1 MVSPTKTGK
10 GASPEKGMPHGQE
23 TPSQLGGGASPEKQV
38 GGGED
43 EPNASGEGS
52 EDGGSSQGEDE
63 VDEMDNEVVTPGATV
78 AWHGT
83 QVAELDQQEFPL
95 TGGKWVGKGA
105 VRKAAEIQ
113 VNVSAPPA
121 DWTD

>member
-1 MVSPTKTGK
+1 MD
-10 GASPEKGMPHGQE
+10 E
-23 TPSQLGGGASPEKQV
+23 T
-38 GGGED
+38 
-43 EPNASGEGS
+43 
-52 EDGGSSQGEDE
+52 
-63 VDEMDNEVVTPGATV
+63 DNEAVTPGATV
-78 AWHGT
+78 TRRGM